1 MKDNNQLDELFR
13 SKLGGFE
20 QEPPAYIW
28 SRIQEQQ
35 AGSKRRLFFFYLKGA
50 GIAATILLAFL
61 LGWQLQREP
70 DQTIPILTEGAM
82 HKTVVP
88 DLTSAQHKPV
98 EAAVEQSLDNEKHAL
113 PNQKNEVY
121 GATINKTPVNIHERN
136 SSERPLSREDEMIAV
151 LKPASKSKE
160 NLTNSEIRKQETEQV
175 HLLQLL
181 NIQLDKSFS
190 RQAQLAEMKKK
201 MQDTSS
207 FVLDPVE
214 LAVVAEN
221 ARLVAQN
228 NVEDQ
233 SGSWQLSAMVAPG
246 YAVNQGSQS
255 HNYESSMAY
264 SASTEDLNL
273 SGGITI
279 EYKTHKRWSV
289 QSGVYY
295 NKLGQTSTN
304 HVSNSEMSYDSPAPG
319 VPTVGA
325 DLSSAYYSTAVK
337 VTSGQMQMN
346 TAAGVV
352 EIDNLPANARL
363 SNGFESLTTSDG
375 ILLTETDFEQ
385 RFEYIEI
392 PLVFRYQLIDAVVD
406 MQLLG
411 GFNTS
416 VLVAN
421 NAYARSEYGRERIG
435 ETRDMNAVNYSTSF
449 GFGLGY
455 GLSDKI
461 SIRVEPQLKY
471 FLGSLNNN
479 SEVDYKPYTIGI
491 YTGLSY
497 QF

>member
-35 AGSKRRLFFFYLKGA
+35 AGSKRRLLFFYLKGA

-61 LGWQLQREP
+61 LGWQLQHEP
-70 DQTIPILTEGAM
+70 HKTTPVLTEGQM
-82 HKTVVP
+82 HKTEVP
-88 DLTSAQHKPV
+88 DLTNTQNQPV
-98 EAAVEQSLDNEKHAL
+98 ETEVEQSLSKETHAV
-113 PNQKNEVY
+113 PNPKNEVY
-121 GATINKTPVNIHERN
+121 AATINKAPVNIHERN
-136 SSERPLSREDEMIAV
+136 SSESPEDEVIAA
-151 LKPASKSKE
+151 LELAKENKE
-160 NLTNSEIRKQETEQV
+160 NLTNSEIRKQETEQF

-181 NIQLDKSFS
+181 NIQLDKSFN
-190 RQAQLAEMKKK
+190 RQAQLAEMKKE

-207 FVLDPVE
+207 IALNPLE
-214 LAVVAEN
+214 LTVVAEN

-279 EYKTHKRWSV
+279 EYKNHKRWSV

-304 HVSNSEMSYDSPAPG
+304 HASNSEMSYDSPAPG
-319 VPTVGA
+319 APTVGA
-325 DLSSAYYSTAVK
+325 DLSSAYYNTVVK
-337 VTSGQMQMN
+337 VASGQMQMN

-352 EIDNLPANARL
+352 EIDNLPTNARL
-363 SNGFESLTTSDG
+363 SNSFESLTTSDG

-385 RFEYIEI
+385 RFEYIEV
-392 PLVFRYQLIDAVVD
+392 PLIFRYQLIDAVID

-411 GFNTS
+411 GFNAS

-435 ETRDMNAVNYSTSF
+435 ETRDMNSVNYSTSF